1 MNKISREYYRTYR
14 FSAFFLLIWAAFIS
28 FALFLTTKDNETL
41 FVYAIIASAAVFA
54 YALAMAIITLAEPAV
69 FEKKLLK
76 LPENE
81 REEIQNGS
89 FTKIGKRRFYEHF
102 VLYYQGRKIRLV
114 KFSDIKT
121 IEPKGANLI
130 LTLNG
135 DKKAKLPAEPE
146 ENSAMLAA
154 ALKSKNPEISVII
167 NGKVIEKTDTT
178 NIKEETK

>member
-1 MNKISREYYRTYR
+1 MNKISREYYGIYR
-14 FSAFFLLIWAAFIS
+14 FSAFFLMIWAAFIS
-28 FALFLTTKDNETL
+28 FALFLTTKDNEKL
-41 FVYAIIASAAVFA
+41 FVYAIIASAVVFA
-54 YALAMAIITLAEPAV
+54 YALAMAVITLIEPAV
-69 FEKKLLK
+69 FEKKLQK

-81 REEIQNGS
+81 REEILGEG

-121 IEPKGANLI
+121 VEPKGADLI

-154 ALKSKNPEISVII
+154 ALKSKDPGISVII
-167 NGKVIEKTDTT
+167 NGRVIEKTD
-178 NIKEETK
+178 IKEETK